1 MLFYHKVE
9 NQVFYKPH
17 LIDVSINLAI
27 KEACFLNLKA
37 AKSISQLWEVIGAVI
52 GAEEKKLTPRLQ
64 RCGACMKKV
73 CRSPRRLKRKMRL
86 KGQNRDIKNG
96 RCWHMTKWCKVVQ

>member
-9 NQVFYKPH
+9 NQVFYKLH
-17 LIDVSINLAI
+17 LIDVSINLAF

-52 GAEEKKLTPRLQ
+52 GAEEKNLTPSTEMWSLHEESLQ
-64 RCGACMKKV
+64 KSKE
-73 CRSPRRLKRKMRL
+73 
-86 KGQNRDIKNG
+86 IKEEDEIE
-96 RCWHMTKWCKVVQ
+96 RPE